1 MAKMNSYLLSQT
13 LVLPWPSLILVN
25 SILLVV
31 EAKNLEITLD
41 SSFSRLPTKT
51 IQTHLTAS
59 PLVSPW
65 TKPSCVFPRLF
76 QTAS

>member
-1 MAKMNSYLLSQT
+1 MNSYLLSQT

-41 SSFSRLPTKT
+41 YSFSHLPTKA
-51 IQTHLTAS
+51 IQPHLTAS
-59 PLVSPW
+59 SLVSPW
-65 TKPSCVFPRLF
+65 TKPSMCVP
-76 QTAS
+76 